1 VTRKAVSQYFQVEAV
16 TMAEQPQADENLRAL
31 LREHWEHCR
40 HLELER
46 SALLGAY
53 GVVTTGVLAFAAQQS
68 FQSAMT
74 PLLLGLL
81 SFLSLIGLFH
91 TTRWPYAFE
100 VHRGRV
106 NALARAI
113 AGRTPGL
120 PEGFNPTMDI
130 PAMRVTPGFLPQGLQ
145 RRLDEGFRTR
155 YWYTLVYVVVLIGIA
170 LACWT
175 TTVCITSGQPAQL
188 VGCARTP
195 AWEFVRLEIGSMTQ
209 TGAAVSTAAR
219 MLVAGQVLASATFVG
234 GLYLFGAWVVSMNR
248 LRA

>member
-1 VTRKAVSQYFQVEAV
+1 
-16 TMAEQPQADENLRAL
+16 MAEQPQADENLRAL

-53 GVVTTGVLAFAAQQS
+53 GVIATGVLAFAAQQS
-68 FQSAMT
+68 FQSALT

-81 SFLSLIGLFH
+81 AVLSLIGLFH
-91 TTRWPYAFE
+91 TTRWTYAFE

-106 NALARAI
+106 NALPRAI
-113 AGRTPGL
+113 ARRAPGL
-120 PEGFNPTMDI
+120 AEGFDPTMDI
-130 PAMRVTPGFLPQGLQ
+130 QAMRVTPGFLPQRL
-145 RRLDEGFRTR
+145 RRTLDEGFRTR
-155 YWYTLVYVVVLIGIA
+155 YWYALIYVGVLIGIA
-170 LACWT
+170 LASWT
-175 TTVCITSGQPAQL
+175 TTVCVTSGQPAQL

-195 AWEFVRLEIGSMTQ
+195 AWELVRLEIGGMTQ
-209 TGAAVSTAAR
+209 TGAAVSTAKH
-219 MLVAGQVLASATFVG
+219 MLIAGQVLASLTFVS